1 MDSPNYMRR
10 IKDEV
15 MKAAVADFNNGM
27 RIPDVCKKY
36 NISESAVLRM
46 HPADGFAAGI
56 IFFLNRL

>member
-1 MDSPNYMRR
+1 MRR